1 MEKYVEERI
10 YQLKECK
17 ARALL
22 GGGEDKL
29 AKQRAKGKLN
39 ARERLDVL
47 LDPGSFVEFNML
59 VGHLGQS
66 PGDGVV
72 AGYGTINGRI
82 VCVYSQDPTVKG
94 GSIGPIHGYKMY
106 RTVERALEM
115 KVPFIGLHDSPGAR
129 MPRLEEGGGALG
141 IGLIGGKNGGSI
153 FFPNTQASGVI
164 PQISAIMG
172 SCAGISVYSPA
183 LTDFIF
189 MIDGIS
195 QMFITGAAM
204 VRSVMG
210 ENVTAEEL
218 GGAAVHCKVSG
229 VADMRVESEQACLQ
243 RIRDLVDLL
252 PANHDEAPPRVDY
265 GDDPDRID
273 EGMSEIVTANPIKPY
288 DMHKVINSLVDSG
301 YFFEIKPE
309 FAGGIIV
316 GFGRLDGNTVGIVAN
331 QPTVRAGSLTVDSS
345 GKQAR
350 FIRFCDSFKI
360 PIVLLVDTPAY
371 MPGTQ
376 QEHTGIIRH
385 GAKVLYALCEASVP
399 RKAVVLRKAYG
410 GGNLGMGIVPGL
422 GTDIIYFWPTVE
434 MGVLGAKQSVEL
446 FYRSEISKAENPEEV
461 RAQKLKEYTDKY
473 ANPIFEANSSYYI
486 DDIIEPRETRRTLIR
501 GFKLLASKDV
511 HRRSKRHGNIPL

>member
-129 MPRLEEGGGALG
+129 MPRLEEGGGAFG
-141 IGLIGGKNGGSI
+141 IGLIGGKHGGSI
-153 FFPNTQASGVI
+153 FLPNTNASGVI
-164 PQISAIMG
+164 PQISAILG

-189 MIDGIS
+189 MVDGIS
-195 QMFITGAAM
+195 QMFITGPAM

-210 ENVTAEEL
+210 EDVTPEQL
-218 GGAAVHCKVSG
+218 GGAAMHCKVSG
-229 VADMRVESEQACLQ
+229 VADLRVESEQACLQ
-243 RIRDLVDLL
+243 RIRELIDLL
-252 PANHDEAPPRVDY
+252 PSNYNEAAPRVDY

-273 EGMSEIVTANPIKPY
+273 EGMAEIVPANPNKPY
-288 DMHKVINSLVDSG
+288 DMHQVIHSLVDAG
-301 YFFEIKPE
+301 YFFEVKPE
-309 FAGGIIV
+309 YAGEIII

-331 QPTVRAGSLTVDSS
+331 QPMVRAGSLTADSS
-345 GKQAR
+345 VKQAR
-350 FIRFCDSFKI
+350 FIRFCDAFKI

-376 QEHTGIIRH
+376 QEYMGIIRH
-385 GAKVLYALCEASVP
+385 GAKVLYALCEATVP
-399 RKAVVLRKAYG
+399 RIALVLRKAYG
-410 GGNLGMGIVPGL
+410 GGTLGMGIIPGL
-422 GTDIIYFWPTVE
+422 MTDIVYFWPTVE

-446 FYRSEISKAENPEEV
+446 FYRSEIMKAENPEEF
-461 RAQKLKEYTDKY
+461 RAQKLKEYTERY
-473 ANPIFEANSSYYI
+473 ANPMYEASNSYYI
-486 DDIIEPRETRRTLIR
+486 DDIIEPRETRRILIR
-501 GFKLLASKDV
+501 GFKLLAGKDIP
-511 HRRSKRHGNIPL
+511 RITKRHGNIPL